1 MFKNIAIGVI
11 ISLGLI
17 GCSDIK
23 QPKPQ
28 SSGDIALS
36 TLKSVESPDLTV
48 SPAKTGSAKLKQMS
62 DIKRLQELF
71 DIGEEEATNMLESAE
86 RRAADLRKYK
96 ADRVKGAREKVRAK
110 REAEEIARD
119 GSFPDD
125 EAF

>member
-28 SSGDIALS
+28 SSDDIALS
-36 TLKSVESPDLTV
+36 TLKSVESPGLTV
-48 SPAKTGSAKLKQMS
+48 SPAKTESVKLKQMS
-62 DIKRLQELF
+62 DIKRLQKLF

-110 REAEEIARD
+110 REAEEIAREA
-119 GSFPDD
+119 SFPAD